1 MMHLAEIN
9 IARLKHDA
17 DDDRVADFM
26 NALDLVNGIAERS
39 KGFQWRHIDESGNA
53 TETRVMND
61 PRVIVNVSVW
71 DGVEA
76 LETFVW
82 GTVHR
87 QFYQRR
93 EEWFNVLDSM
103 HFAMWHVEPGSH
115 PTVDEAMARLQ
126 HLNTHGDSDH
136 AFGWSHLP
144 AATRWRSA
152 RCSAVAAE

>member
-1 MMHLAEIN
+1 MKHLAEIN

-17 DDDRVADFM
+17 DDPRVADFM
-26 NALDLVNGIAERS
+26 NALDKINDIAERS
-39 KGFQWRHIDESGNA
+39 NGFQWRYTDDSGNA
-53 TETRVMND
+53 TDTEVMND
-61 PRVIVNVSVW
+61 PRVIVNVSTW
-71 DGVEA
+71 AKVED

-82 GTVHR
+82 GTIHR

-103 HFAMWHVEPGSH
+103 HFGMWWVDPGTQPLVTDAM
-115 PTVDEAMARLQ
+115 DRLA
-126 HLNTHGDSDH
+126 HLDANGNSDH

-152 RCSAVAAE
+152 QCNTVAAE